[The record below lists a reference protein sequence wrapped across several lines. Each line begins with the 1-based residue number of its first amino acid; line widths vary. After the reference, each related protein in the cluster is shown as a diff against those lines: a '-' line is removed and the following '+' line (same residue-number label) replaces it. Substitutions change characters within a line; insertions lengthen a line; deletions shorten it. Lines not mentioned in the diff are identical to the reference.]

1 MKRQFNLTD
10 SRTGKTVL
18 RFESSKTAEQLEHF
32 LYEEKHVPYCYN
44 LSEADETE
52 TSVYRYAYLKQD
64 NILSVLLSIDRQSRL
79 TDSVNRSEQARQ
91 EQKQEQEAEQA
102 CMYHSLSEY
111 IRTAKT
117 EKAIYEPI
125 HKNLY
130 AVCRAFY
137 EKTRANAYRHT
148 GEKTDKAYNRYYAD
162 ILLLSVSGKM
172 FQTDNYFSYVNS
184 VYAELLSM
192 YQAEQ
197 CSFLPDTVDYS
208 FRNALN
214 KATNN
219 AIYRNYHSLHGGMKH
234 GTDNRFALAEQV
246 TLDGMTEQKQESILN
261 YHDRY
266 NTELT
271 ALKRERIDSAL
282 STMTEQQKKDIV
294 LSAIGYSYTEIALT
308 KTGRTTESVK
318 QSVKFGRNKA
328 VIAEQQTTACKP
340 YIRQQEQ
347 RNSVKND
354 RQTGRQADYERKAD
368 RQAER
373 IISAYNGYRNFYY
386 DINGNLCRA

>member
-1 MKRQFNLTD
+1 MKKQYNLTD

-18 RFESSKTAEQLEHF
+18 RFESGKTVEQLEHF

-44 LSEADETE
+44 LTEADEAE
-52 TSVYRYAYLKQD
+52 TDVFRYVYLKQD
-64 NILSVLLSIDRQSRL
+64 NILSVLLSIDRQIRL
-79 TDSVNRSEQARQ
+79 ADSVSKAEQARQ
-91 EQKQEQEAEQA
+91 DLKQEQEAEQP
-102 CMYHSLSEY
+102 CMYRYLSDY
-111 IRTAKT
+111 IGTAKN
-117 EKAIYEPI
+117 EKELYQPI

-130 AVCRAFY
+130 AICRAFY
-137 EKTRANAYRHT
+137 EKTKANAFRHT

-162 ILLLSVSGKM
+162 ILLLSASGKM

-214 KATNN
+214 SATNT

-234 GTDNRFALAEQV
+234 DTDKHFALAEQV
-246 TLDGMTEQKQESILN
+246 TLDGMTEQKQESVLN

-271 ALKRERIDSAL
+271 ALKRERASRAL
-282 STMTEQQKKDIV
+282 SAMTEQQQKDIKLFAV
-294 LSAIGYSYTEIALT
+294 GYSYTEIALT

-318 QSVKFGRNKA
+318 QSVKFARNRA
-328 VIAEQQTTACKP
+328 VIAEQQTTVCKP
-340 YIRQQEQ
+340 YVRQQEQ
-347 RNSVKND
+347 RNSVTND
-354 RQTGRQADYERKAD
+354 RQTGRLADYERKAG
-368 RQAER
+368 RQAEQLV
-373 IISAYNGYRNFYY
+373 SVYNGYRNFYY